1 MQGFFNIHK
10 SINVIHNI
18 NKVKDKNHMIVSVDA
33 ESDFDKTQNSFM
45 IKALQKINIIGTCLN
60 VLKAIYEKPTIN
72 IFSMV
77 KN

>member
-33 ESDFDKTQNSFM
+33 ESDFDKTQYSFM
-45 IKALQKINIIGTCLN
+45 IKALQKINIIGTYLN

>member
-33 ESDFDKTQNSFM
+33 ESDFDKTQYSFM
-45 IKALQKINIIGTCLN
+45 IKALQKINIIGTYLN
-60 VLKAIYEKPTIN
+60 ILKAIYEKPTIN